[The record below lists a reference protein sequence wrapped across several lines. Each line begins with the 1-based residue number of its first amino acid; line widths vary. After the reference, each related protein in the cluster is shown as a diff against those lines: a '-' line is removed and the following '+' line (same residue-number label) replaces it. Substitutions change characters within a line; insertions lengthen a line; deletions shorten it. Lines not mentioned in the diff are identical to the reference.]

1 MTPESIGEMLNRRP
15 FIPFRMQL
23 ADGRSLVISR
33 PELVFIGGS
42 DTIVGVVRNVRSEF
56 FDEPIIVANRHI
68 VSLEPMVESLAN

>member
-1 MTPESIGEMLNRRP
+1 MTPESIREMLNRP

-42 DTIVGVVRNVRSEF
+42 VTIVGVVRNVDSEF